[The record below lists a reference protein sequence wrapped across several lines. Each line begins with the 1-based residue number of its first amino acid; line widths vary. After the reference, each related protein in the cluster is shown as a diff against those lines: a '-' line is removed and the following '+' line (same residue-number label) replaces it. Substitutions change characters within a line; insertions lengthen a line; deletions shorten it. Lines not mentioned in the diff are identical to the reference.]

1 MRKQGSVRIR
11 RSNVSEG
18 VVNWSIVA
26 LVALI
31 GACVAADVAVDL
43 GWIG

>member
-11 RSNVSEG
+11 HSGVAED
-18 VVNWSIVA
+18 VVNWSVVA

-31 GACVAADVAVDL
+31 GACVAANVAFEL
-43 GWIG
+43 GWIC